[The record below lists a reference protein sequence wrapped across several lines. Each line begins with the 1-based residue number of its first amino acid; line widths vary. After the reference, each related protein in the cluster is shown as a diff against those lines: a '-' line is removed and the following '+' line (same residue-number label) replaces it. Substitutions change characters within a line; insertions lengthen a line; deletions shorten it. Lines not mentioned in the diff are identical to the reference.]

1 LSSSQGEIL
10 LQSDLQGTPY
20 RRTSLLKSHP
30 SRSGLL
36 AILGLTVVCGFGST
50 GCKRAHGPDVVATV
64 NGKDI
69 QRAEMEKYYHES
81 LGDSQQ
87 QPSKEQ
93 SDIMRLSVLR
103 QLIDE
108 EILLQRASKLNL
120 LASDSDVDAKINELK
135 APFTQEEF
143 DRRLKQKNL
152 TVDDLRRDYRRS
164 ETVEKL
170 FNKDIYSKI
179 NITDADITNYYG
191 AHKADFNVIEPQY
204 HLAQIVVTAMPTP
217 QVGNLQNSKATN
229 EAEAKKKIEMLHG
242 RLESGEDFGMLA
254 ANFSENPQNSGNGGD
269 MGIILESQLRQVPP
283 AVAAAISKLSTGQI
297 TEPLPTFDPV
307 AKRLVGYAIYKL
319 LSKEPAGQRE
329 LNDPRIQQQIRQNLR
344 EGRAQLLKT
353 AYTDMLR
360 DQSRV
365 ENYFAEEIFKNSSQ

>member
-1 LSSSQGEIL
+1 M
-10 LQSDLQGTPY
+10 QSDLQGTPY
-20 RRTSLLKSHP
+20 RRTSLLKSHT
-30 SRSGLL
+30 SRSSLM
-36 AILGLTVVCGFGST
+36 AILGLAVVCGFGST

-204 HLAQIVVTAMPTP
+204 HLAQIVVTAMPAP

-283 AVAAAISKLSTGQI
+283 AVAAAISKLSSGQI

-360 DQSRV
+360 DQSHV